1 MINQQLVNPRSIV
14 VVGGSEDVS
23 KPGGKLLKNI
33 LDGGYQGDLYV
44 SNPKADKIQGIRSYK
59 NPDDLP
65 ETDLAI
71 LAIAAKYCPGT
82 IEYLAKNKNTRAFI
96 VLSAGFSEEN
106 EEGAILEK
114 QMVDAVNQ
122 VNGCLIGPN
131 CVGFLN
137 RNYNGVF
144 TTPIPKLDPA
154 GCDFI
159 SGSGATAVFIMEAG
173 IPNGLT
179 FSSVYS
185 VGNSAQ
191 LGVEDVLKYMDQ
203 SFDPENSPRVK
214 LLYIESIDK
223 PQMLLKHASSLIRKG
238 CKIAAV
244 KAGSSDAGS
253 RAASSHTG
261 ALAGS
266 DTAAEALFKKA
277 GIVRCHSREEL
288 TTVASVFMHKELQ
301 GKNLAV
307 ITHAGGPAVMLTDTL
322 SEGGMSVPEIKGKK
336 ADDLLKKLHPGSSVT
351 NPIDFLATGNAEQ
364 LGLIIDAVENDF
376 NHIDGMVVI
385 FGSPGLFP
393 VYDVYDVLH
402 RKMEI
407 CKKPIFP
414 VLPSIINVK
423 DEINVFLSKG
433 RINFPDEVALGKA
446 LSKVYFTP
454 EPVPETKSFP
464 AMEQKRIREII
475 DNAED
480 GYLEPEMIQ
489 QLLDAAGIP
498 RVPEKIV
505 ATEKEAVKVSEGL
518 GYPLV
523 MKVVGPLH
531 KSDVGGVVLNVNSD
545 EEVRREF
552 NMMMKI
558 EGAKAVLL
566 QPMLEGTELFA
577 GLKKEDKFGHLVMCG
592 LGGVFIEVMKD
603 VQSGLAPLSF
613 KEAKDMVRNLRGYGI
628 IKGARKQKAVDEKQF
643 IELITRVA
651 TLADIAPE
659 ISEMDLN
666 PVLGTPER
674 IVAVDARICVEK

>member
-1 MINQQLVNPRSIV
+1 MINQQLVSPRSIV
-14 VVGGSEDVS
+14 VVGGSEDIS
-23 KPGGKLLKNI
+23 KPGGKVLKNL

-44 SNPKADKIQGIRSYK
+44 SNPNADKIQGIKSYK

-82 IEYLAKNKNTRAFI
+82 IEYLAKNKKTRAFI

-106 EEGAILEK
+106 EEGAVLEK
-114 QMVDAVNQ
+114 QMVEAVER

-131 CVGFLN
+131 CIGFLN
-137 RNYNGVF
+137 RNYNGIF
-144 TTPIPKLDPA
+144 TTPIPKLDPG

-191 LGVEDVLKYMDQ
+191 LGVEDVLKFMDK
-203 SFDPENSPRVK
+203 SFDPETTPKVK

-223 PQMLLKHASSLIRKG
+223 PQILLKHASSLIRKG
-238 CKIAAV
+238 CKIAAI
-244 KAGSSDAGS
+244 KAGSSDAGG

-266 DTAAEALFKKA
+266 DTAADALFKKA
-277 GIVRCHSREEL
+277 GVVRCHSREEL
-288 TTVASVFMHKELQ
+288 TVVASVFMHKELQ
-301 GKNLAV
+301 GKNIAI

-322 SEGGMSVPEIKGKK
+322 SEGGLNVPEIKGEK
-336 ADDLLKKLHPGSSVT
+336 ADDLLNKLHPGSSVA

-376 NHIDGMVVI
+376 DFIDGMVVI

-393 VYDVYDVLH
+393 VYDVYEVLH
-402 RKMEI
+402 RKMET

-423 DEINVFLSKG
+423 DEIKVFLSKG

-446 LSKVYFTP
+446 LSKVYYTP
-454 EPVPETKSFP
+454 EPVTESENYP
-464 AMEQKRIREII
+464 AMEQKKIREII

-480 GYLEPEMIQ
+480 GYLKPEKVQ

-505 ATEKEAVKVSEGL
+505 ASEKEAVEVSEKL

-531 KSDVGGVVLNVNSD
+531 KSDVGGVVLNVKSD
-545 EEVRREF
+545 KEVSKEF
-552 NMMMKI
+552 KIIMKI
-558 EGAKAVLL
+558 EGTKSVLL
-566 QPMLEGTELFA
+566 QPMLEGTELFVGA
-577 GLKKEDKFGHLVMCG
+577 KKEDKFGHLVMCG
-592 LGGVFIEVMKD
+592 LGGIFIEVLKD

-613 KEAKDMVRNLRGYGI
+613 EEAKIMVRNLRGYGI
-628 IKGARKQKAVDEKQF
+628 IKGARKQKGVDEKQF

-651 TLADIAPE
+651 ALVDIAPE

-666 PVLGTPER
+666 PVLGTPEK
-674 IVAVDARICVEK
+674 IVAVDARICVGK

>member
-82 IEYLAKNKNTRAFI
+82 IEYLAKNKSTRAFI

-137 RNYNGVF
+137 RKYNGVF
-144 TTPIPKLDPA
+144 TTPIPNLDPA

-191 LGVEDVLKYMDQ
+191 LGVEDVLKYMDH

-277 GIVRCHSREEL
+277 GIVRCRSREEL

-393 VYDVYDVLH
+393 VYDVYEVLH

-475 DNAED
+475 DNAEN
-480 GYLEPEMIQ
+480 GYLEPEMVQ

-498 RVPEKIV
+498 RVQEKVV